1 MSTKNVLILA
11 LKFLHHVLGHQLR
24 QHLRFQSLLLWRR
37 KENARNEVSQTGHI
51 RSSGFL
57 KGLLLRRRTYL
68 VPNYSGGLTELNKK
82 GSFAPMHCAKDIGK
96 FQNVCAVGQGFNK
109 HSTPPPLH
117 FPRLIKRAASSDKC
131 KNKLLTLFL
140 MNSPG
145 LWKGV
150 EYSKKSVEP
159 KQRWGL
165 VQTRVRMQWLH
176 TGKGT
181 RWLLQFFWCSRNTEK
196 QENRSGKL

>member
-1 MSTKNVLILA
+1 MSTKNVLIL
-11 LKFLHHVLGHQLR
+11 VLEILASR
-24 QHLRFQSLLLWRR
+24 SRTPTKTHLRFQSPLLWRR

-57 KGLLLRRRTYL
+57 KGLLLRRRSYL
-68 VPNYSGGLTELNKK
+68 VPNSSGCLTELNKK
-82 GSFAPMHCAKDIGK
+82 
-96 FQNVCAVGQGFNK
+96 
-109 HSTPPPLH
+109 
-117 FPRLIKRAASSDKC
+117 ASSDKC

-159 KQRWGL
+159 K
-165 VQTRVRMQWLH
+165 
-176 TGKGT
+176 
-181 RWLLQFFWCSRNTEK
+181 
-196 QENRSGKL
+196 